1 MKRPVI
7 DKAEVAV
14 DFPDKF
20 YHGSFD
26 RDSTFD
32 VHADTHGVHIDLDRQ
47 AGERRHVGFHLHF
60 FLLAGIIEALAQALS
75 KKDLMNQGQRAALER
90 AVTKLDKALKRSA
103 GKAKPKR

>member
-1 MKRPVI
+1 MKSPII

-14 DFPDKF
+14 DFPDKY

-32 VHADTHGVHIDLDRQ
+32 VRADSHGVHIDLDRQ

-60 FLLAGIIEALAQALS
+60 YLLAGIIEALAKALP
-75 KKDLMNQGQRAALER
+75 KKDVMNQGQRIALER
-90 AVTKLDKALKRSA
+90 AVTKLDKSLKRSA
-103 GKAKPKR
+103 GRVKAKK